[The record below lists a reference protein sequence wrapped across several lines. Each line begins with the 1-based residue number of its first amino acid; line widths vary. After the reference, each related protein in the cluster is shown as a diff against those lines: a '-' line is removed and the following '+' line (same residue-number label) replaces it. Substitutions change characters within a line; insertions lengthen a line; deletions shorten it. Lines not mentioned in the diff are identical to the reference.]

1 MIDVET
7 AFACFAEK
15 KVVGRSKVDQ
25 MIDLLPHIAK
35 AVGNGYLLFEVLEKA
50 SDVIGCKDLQR
61 SSLYALYFRALKKV
75 AKNGAVQP
83 STAQSIQIASIAA
96 PTPESTQPAP
106 AEKPAAPA
114 AAATSSALTEEQK
127 RETERERN
135 RGLYAADNAAARARQ
150 EVLLKLQ
157 ALGDQAGD
165 WGEARW
171 GEMADVNEKEA
182 YKQWLLEEAGRREMI
197 SEMVRIAYRGRQSE
211 RADDKEYSDGALA
224 YFLNKG
230 ERSLEKRIFSAK
242 ARRVK
247 AAELAARAGAF

>member
-50 SDVIGCKDLQR
+50 SDVIGCKGLQR

-75 AKNGAVQP
+75 AKNGSVQP
-83 STAQSIQIASIAA
+83 STAQSIRIESIAA
-96 PTPESTQPAP
+96 PAPESTQPAP

-114 AAATSSALTEEQK
+114 AAATSGEA
-127 RETERERN
+127 
-135 RGLYAADNAAARARQ
+135 AAARARQ
-150 EVLLKLQ
+150 EVLVKLQ

-171 GEMADVNEKEA
+171 GEMADVNENEA
-182 YKQWLLEEAGRREMI
+182 YKQWLLEEPGRREMI

-211 RADDKEYSDGALA
+211 RAEDKEYSDGTLA